1 MSPGPLR
8 KAAAAGCP
16 LPLCSPLCPH
26 LNHLFPPPPQ
36 VTGIDAQLH
45 VAAGCWCWEDV
56 PQKTGSFG
64 CSPLP
69 EEWGWPLPMGQ
80 TLALAFPARMVGAGN
95 EPGVQGSGC
104 RCPGGAG
111 GRLEPSSPVPLAGTK
126 PLHPCT
132 EGGRHVRGARGFSLT
147 PWQSLFTPR
156 AQFLGSSPALWGR
169 GANTMVKPLKKH
181 FKIKDP
187 PAEWEFHPAPLQEGG
202 FNPPPVSRYEPAGTP
217 QGRKPFVAAALHLLQ
232 VNEPRAEPGLEG
244 RDAAAAEPKKQLPP
258 PPQPGQEGLE
268 LAREG
273 GHHLF
278 LLNVTRKPIQLFFF
292 FRS

>member
-1 MSPGPLR
+1 
-8 KAAAAGCP
+8 
-16 LPLCSPLCPH
+16 
-26 LNHLFPPPPQ
+26 
-36 VTGIDAQLH
+36 
-45 VAAGCWCWEDV
+45 
-56 PQKTGSFG
+56 
-64 CSPLP
+64 
-69 EEWGWPLPMGQ
+69 
-80 TLALAFPARMVGAGN
+80 
-95 EPGVQGSGC
+95 
-104 RCPGGAG
+104 
-111 GRLEPSSPVPLAGTK
+111 
-126 PLHPCT
+126 
-132 EGGRHVRGARGFSLT
+132 
-147 PWQSLFTPR
+147 
-156 AQFLGSSPALWGR
+156 
-169 GANTMVKPLKKH
+169 MVKPLKKH

-187 PAEWEFHPAPLQEGG
+187 PTEWEFHPALLQEGG

-268 LAREG
+268 LAHEG